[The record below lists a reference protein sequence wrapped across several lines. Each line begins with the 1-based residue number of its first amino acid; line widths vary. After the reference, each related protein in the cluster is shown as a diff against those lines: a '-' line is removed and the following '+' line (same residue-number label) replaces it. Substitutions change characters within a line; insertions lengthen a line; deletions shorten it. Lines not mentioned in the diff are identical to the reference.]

1 MRRFFLKNK
10 PDNLKEGDIVPIAGE
25 LYNHIFNSLR
35 YNSGDRILLLDGAG
49 LKYKVEI
56 LEVGEKSAESR
67 IESIGETTGE
77 PQTQIFIAQAIAKK
91 DNFEYVLQKSTEIGA
106 VGFYPLETARTVVKI
121 KESKKE
127 KKLSR
132 WKKIIKEA
140 ARQSERGEIPEI
152 YEPVDLKKL
161 RENFSE
167 FDAILLAR
175 ARNEAKRLKEVVNG
189 LEINSEYEDLRI
201 LLLVGPEGGF
211 TDSEIE
217 DVLSSDNGFG
227 FNLGPR
233 ILRTETVAPLVT
245 GLILYERGEI

>member
-10 PDNLKEGDIVPIAGE
+10 PVNLSEGEVVPIAGD

-35 YNSGDRILLLDGAG
+35 HQTGDRILLLDGEG
-49 LKYKVEI
+49 LKYEVEI
-56 LEVGEKSAESR
+56 LEVGQESAECK
-67 IESIGETTGE
+67 IESIGETAGE
-77 PQTQIFIAQAIAKK
+77 PQVQIFIAQAIAKK

-127 KKLSR
+127 KKLKR
-132 WKKIIKEA
+132 WQKIIREA
-140 ARQSERGEIPEI
+140 ARQSERGEVPEI
-152 YEPVDLKKL
+152 YEPVDLSKL
-161 RENFSE
+161 KEVFFE
-167 FDAILLAR
+167 FDAILIAR
-175 ARNEAKRLKEVVNG
+175 ARNEARDLKEVINK
-189 LEINSEYEDLRI
+189 LESNSEYEDLRI

-217 DVLSSDNGFG
+217 EVLSADNGYG

-245 GLILYERGEI
+245 GLILYEKGEI